1 MIMVCNSY
9 FFYSYETAWSHCV
22 DVGPKTE
29 GGFFSNT
36 GQIICIFQNIP
47 NVDYISEICLAP
59 VWKTRMS
66 LNIEF

>member
-1 MIMVCNSY
+1 MKLLGRIVSMLV
-9 FFYSYETAWSHCV
+9 
-22 DVGPKTE
+22 PKQKE
-29 GGFFSNT
+29 DFFSNT

-47 NVDYISEICLAP
+47 NVDYISEICLAL